1 MIQLNHITK
10 TYPFGGLQVAALN
23 DVSLHIHPQ
32 EYVSIVGPSGSGKS
46 TLMNIIGCL
55 DTPTSGSYLLDGLDV
70 SGLGANELANIRSG
84 KIGFVFQGFHL
95 LPRLTALENV
105 ALPLLLQG
113 VPPKAREERAAEALK
128 QVGLNQRMG
137 HKPSQLSGGQQQR
150 VAIARALILN
160 PRVLLADEPT
170 GSLDEQS
177 TREVLALL
185 DGLHQK
191 GHTIVLITHDA
202 SVAERADRRVS
213 VSSGQVH

>member
-10 TYPFGGLQVAALN
+10 TYPFGGLNVAALS

-32 EYVSIVGPSGSGKS
+32 EYAAIVGPSGSGKS

-55 DTPTSGSYLLDGLDV
+55 DTPSSGEYLLDGLNV
-70 SGLGANELANIRSG
+70 SGLSAKDLAGIRSG

-105 ALPLLLQG
+105 AVPLMIKG
-113 VPPKAREERAAEALK
+113 IPAKEREERAAQALK
-128 QVGLNQRMG
+128 LVGLAQRMG

-150 VAIARALILN
+150 VAIARALIHN
-160 PRVLLADEPT
+160 PKVLLADEPT

-185 DGLHQK
+185 EGLHQK
-191 GHTIVLITHDA
+191 GHTVVLITHDA
-202 SVAERADRRVS
+202 AVAARASRRIS

>member
-1 MIQLNHITK
+1 MIQLNNITK

-23 DVSLHIHPQ
+23 DVTLHIRPQ

-55 DTPTSGSYLLDGLDV
+55 DAPTSGSYLLDGLNV
-70 SGLGANELANIRSG
+70 SGLSANELANIRSR

-113 VPPKAREERAAEALK
+113 MPPKVREEHAAEALK
-128 QVGLNQRMG
+128 QVGLTQRMG

-150 VAIARALILN
+150 VAIARALIHN

-177 TREVLALL
+177 TREVLSLL
-185 DGLHQK
+185 EGLHQK
-191 GHTIVLITHDA
+191 GHTIVLVTHDA